1 MVRLALPHARLIERG
16 RGDTGKGAPGWPTLP
31 TNMRNTRRGSVHV
44 ATRATHVAEV
54 QQREQSTR
62 GERTVLFSSLSHTHV
77 RHPWSVGA
85 VTRAKHTCLGRY
97 SRHAI
102 ARLLYQVMPKI
113 DGADRDF
120 NYKAGGVE
128 LVGFNTGVVDH
139 GMSMMKK
146 DRCVACIQCAAA
158 SAPGT

>member
-1 MVRLALPHARLIERG
+1 
-16 RGDTGKGAPGWPTLP
+16 
-31 TNMRNTRRGSVHV
+31 
-44 ATRATHVAEV
+44 
-54 QQREQSTR
+54 
-62 GERTVLFSSLSHTHV
+62 
-77 RHPWSVGA
+77 
-85 VTRAKHTCLGRY
+85 
-97 SRHAI
+97 
-102 ARLLYQVMPKI
+102 MPKI

-146 DRCVACIQCAAA
+146 DQCVACMQYSFTAA